1 MLNVKKLAIALAAIG
16 IAGAAQAQTNVT
28 VYGRLNTSLEQ
39 TKVQG
44 EKSVTQMVNNSS
56 RIGFRGNEDLGNGMS
71 ALFQI
76 ESGFRSDSGGGN
88 LASRDTFVGLKS
100 NLGTVKLGYITSPL
114 YYATHDYLGM
124 HNHDTGNSSDPFL
137 WYQAFDPDN
146 FFVRN
151 SVSYASP
158 TFGGGFTFEAQYSA
172 LNEQATDT
180 ATRND
185 RPTHY
190 SATLSYDNGPLHVG
204 FGYAQTNR
212 FYNFDE
218 GKSKDSMLALAA
230 VYDFKAVVVGALAE
244 RSKSKNGGLL
254 AGTTAFDDDGARIDG
269 TGVSGD
275 RSRNYYRVAVMVPVG
290 ANEFHVNYG
299 VAQDWSSTDDTGAR
313 QLTLAYNYNLSKRTK
328 VYAQW
333 TKIDNDKQKV
343 SIANGGAYD
352 GGGAYSFLGSDLG
365 LDNTAFGV
373 GLRHNF

>member
-1 MLNVKKLAIALAAIG
+1 MLNVKTLAIALAAIG
-16 IAGAAQAQTNVT
+16 VAGAAQAQSNVT
-28 VYGRLNTSLEQ
+28 VYGRVNTSLEQ

-44 EKSVTQMVNNSS
+44 EDSVTQVVNNSS

-71 ALFQI
+71 ALFQV

-124 HNHDTGNSSDPFL
+124 HNHDTGNSSDAFL

-180 ATRND
+180 ASRND

-190 SATLSYDNGPLHVG
+190 SATLSYDNGPLHAGV
-204 FGYAQTNR
+204 GYARTNR

-218 GKSKDSMLALAA
+218 GKSKDSMFALAA
-230 VYDFKAVVVGALAE
+230 VYDFKAVVVGALVE
-244 RSKSKNGGLL
+244 HDMSDNGALQDITGL
-254 AGTTAFDDDGARIDG
+254 
-269 TGVSGD
+269 TGD
-275 RSRNYYRVAVMVPVG
+275 HTRNYYRVAVMVPVG

-299 VAQDWSSTDDTGAR
+299 VAQDWSSTDDTGAK
-313 QLTLAYNYNLSKRTK
+313 QITLAYNYNLSKRTK

-333 TKIDNDKQKV
+333 TKIDNDKQKA
-343 SIANGGAYD
+343 SIDNGDVYD
-352 GGGAYSFLGSDLG
+352 GGGAYSFLGSAPG
-365 LDNTAFGV
+365 LDNTSFGV

>member
-1 MLNVKKLAIALAAIG
+1 MLNVKTLAIALAAIG
-16 IAGAAQAQTNVT
+16 VAGAAQAQSNVT
-28 VYGRLNTSLEQ
+28 IYGRVNTSLEQ

-44 EKSVTQMVNNSS
+44 ESSVTQMVNNSS
-56 RIGFRGNEDLGNGMS
+56 RIGFRGNEDLGNGLS
-71 ALFQI
+71 ALFQV
-76 ESGFRSDSGGGN
+76 ESGFRSDSGGGS

-212 FYNFDE
+212 FYNFDD
-218 GKSKDSMLALAA
+218 GKSKDSMLVLAG

-244 RSKSKNGGLL
+244 RSKSENGGLQ
-254 AGTTAFDDDGARIDG
+254 DQ
-269 TGVSGD
+269 TGLTGEQD
-275 RSRNYYRVAVMVPVG
+275 RNYYRVAVMVPVG

-299 VAQDWSSTDDTGAR
+299 VAQDWSDTDDTGAK

-343 SIANGGAYD
+343 SIDDGGAYD
-352 GGGAYSFLGSDLG
+352 GGGAYSFLGSAAG
-365 LDNTAFGV
+365 LDNTSFGV

>member
-1 MLNVKKLAIALAAIG
+1 MLNVKTLAIALAAIG
-16 IAGAAQAQTNVT
+16 VAGAAQAQSNVT
-28 VYGRLNTSLEQ
+28 IYGRVNTSLEQ

-44 EKSVTQMVNNSS
+44 EDSVTQMVNNSS
-56 RIGFRGNEDLGNGMS
+56 RIGFRGTEDLGNGMS

-76 ESGFRSDSGGGN
+76 ENGFRSDSGTGG
-88 LASRDTFVGLKS
+88 LANRDTFVGLKS
-100 NLGTVKLGYITSPL
+100 NLGTVKLGRMTSPL

-124 HNHDTGNSSDPFL
+124 HNHDTGNSSDAFL
-137 WYQAFDPDN
+137 WYEAFSN
-146 FFVRN
+146 EFYLNN
-151 SVSYASP
+151 SITYASP

-172 LNEQATDT
+172 LSEQAADT
-180 ATRND
+180 ASRND

-218 GKSKDSMLALAA
+218 GKSKDSMLVLAG
-230 VYDFKAVVVGALAE
+230 VYDFKTVVVGALAE
-244 RSKSKNGGLL
+244 RSKSDSGALQTMTGL
-254 AGTTAFDDDGARIDG
+254 
-269 TGVSGD
+269 TGEQD
-275 RSRNYYRVAVMVPVG
+275 RNYYRVAVMVPVG

-299 VAQDWSSTDDTGAR
+299 VAQDWSDTDDTGAK
-313 QLTLAYNYNLSKRTK
+313 QITLAYNYNLSKRTK

-352 GGGAYSFLGSDLG
+352 GGGAYSFLGSAPG
-365 LDNTAFGV
+365 LDNTSFGV